1 MTYSETRRHRR
12 YTVEI
17 AAEVTVGMETV
28 AAATQNVSEGGAA
41 LALGLPLQQGSTVE
55 LALFLTQDGI
65 EDPDREPFEAAVK
78 VAWVRPQES
87 GHLAGVSFAQVTDA
101 QRAQLRTFLA
111 EID

>member
-1 MTYSETRRHRR
+1 MKYSETRRHPR

-17 AAEVTVGMETV
+17 AAELTVGMETV

-41 LALGLPLQQGSTVE
+41 LELELTLQQGSAVG

-65 EDPDREPFEAAVK
+65 EDPDREPFEAQVT
-78 VAWVRPQES
+78 VAWVRPHER
-87 GHLAGVSFAQVTDA
+87 GFLAGVSFAEVTDA
-101 QRAQLRTFLA
+101 QRAQLRAFLA